1 MARAWEACT
10 DMPLWQWRSFR
21 HPHGLPPPDSAGG
34 YLVLEDVPVDSEYND
49 EAPEDDGPTTKE
61 ACRDDIATADIEA
74 PRVHFYTYHIL
85 YSDSYGV
92 PRLFFNVRLPDGR
105 QLDLEQVQ
113 KDLPRSSCEELK
125 RHRWTFLTLEDHPYL
140 HSPWFTL
147 HPCGTS
153 GLMTSIFPVASSETE
168 RSGIHLHPRV
178 SRKVESGSG
187 LRYLLAWLSFSGEAA
202 GLKISSQTFS
212 KLISHLNQ
220 EKNENNSRVE

>member
-1 MARAWEACT
+1 MALLGEEFRGAALEMARAWEACT

-61 ACRDDIATADIEA
+61 ACRDDIATN
-74 PRVHFYTYHIL
+74 T
-85 YSDSYGV
+85 
-92 PRLFFNVRLPDGR
+92 DGR